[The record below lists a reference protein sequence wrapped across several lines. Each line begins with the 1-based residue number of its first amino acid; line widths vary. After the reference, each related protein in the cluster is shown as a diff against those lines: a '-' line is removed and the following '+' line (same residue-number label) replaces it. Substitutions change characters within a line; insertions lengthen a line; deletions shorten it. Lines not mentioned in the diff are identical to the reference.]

1 MKFILIHQAFCFA
14 RVVVMYLLLCH
25 GCCGY
30 CYSRSS
36 VEVCSGLLLNQ
47 GCSVLNAMSLFFNGC
62 IRIEMM
68 LRVVESRLLWNAVVV
83 ASGLRLD

>member
-1 MKFILIHQAFCFA
+1 MQLILKHQAFWFA
-14 RVVVMYLLLCH
+14 RVVAICICH

-68 LRVVESRLLWNAVVV
+68 EAIIIQNR
-83 ASGLRLD
+83 